1 MKTEPASLV
10 GERARRG
17 GEAKSGARFHRL
29 HCAPGVGHNSWDTT
43 VRGSL
48 VPVSDVPVSDD
59 PMPDR
64 SMEHLDKVAWMVE
77 TNGWALEPIAARPDL
92 DPPRAAY
99 AYTIGFEATYGFP
112 EVLVFGQTPSN
123 ARGIVGLVV
132 ELLESGVQPPVGPL
146 FLGLFDGEQRAALL
160 PVDVD
165 AYEYLFTSAAAFY
178 GGKPFRVAQLMW
190 PDRNGWMPWES
201 GFEHRLALAEP
212 IIGSLADID

>member
-1 MKTEPASLV
+1 METEPASLV

-17 GEAKSGARFHRL
+17 GEAESRARFHRL
-29 HCAPGVGHNSWDTT
+29 HCAPGVGHNSSDAT
-43 VRGSL
+43 VRGN
-48 VPVSDVPVSDD
+48 VVPVSDD

-99 AYTIGFEATYGFP
+99 AYTIGLEATYGFP
-112 EVLVFGQTPSN
+112 EVVVFGQTPSN

-132 ELLESGVQPPVGPL
+132 ELLETGVQPPVGPL

-165 AYEYLFTSAAAFY
+165 AHGNLFASAAAFY
-178 GGKPFRVAQLMW
+178 SATPFRVVQLMW